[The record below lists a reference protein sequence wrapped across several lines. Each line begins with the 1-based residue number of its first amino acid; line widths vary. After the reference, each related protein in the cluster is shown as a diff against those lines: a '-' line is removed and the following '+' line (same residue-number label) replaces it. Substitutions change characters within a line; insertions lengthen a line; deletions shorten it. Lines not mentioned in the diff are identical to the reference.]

1 MSVGSLLAC
10 TLIVMLCTSNGES
23 TEFTAQR
30 APYVRGHEVEQCQYT
45 EFSRRRDECNKHV
58 DFLASRKGSGCHVM
72 QIYVDCL
79 TMALRN
85 TGCTTNPFFLTA
97 ESNVIR
103 KRMRD
108 KNLTCDLYSD
118 LLVLREDAESS
129 CLRVRAVKLFF
140 KCGAAFHFHIE
151 GKSLTPGTICELLK
165 TYVDCGNAALKD
177 TNCTSDDTLKAQ
189 ITFFLSQSMKK
200 HSLHCVN
207 ITSYEKM
214 SPFLKGPPRA
224 PSDVLRWAMASSEYS
239 NADNH
244 REEETH
250 TKHRKGCAVEDALRR
265 YFTCGSNFLW
275 KMVIWKRHFAKHQS
289 VYNLAANETGP
300 TTPSLRMLARKANE
314 DEEVCS
320 MIKEF
325 KECTNEIISHS
336 DCKNLDGM
344 STKMTAM
351 QEMLIGDTARMACK
365 FLPREKHAVY
375 SAYSKQ
381 NLPPPG
387 CSYRKLVKLFSFCVV
402 NFFSSFAMAKDTVQA
417 CMFLGRH
424 GSCVEQARKSTNCSM
439 KVKELEDFVYLTNV
453 VQDKY
458 SSRCEKEDKT
468 TLAEKK
474 AEAGVPSL
482 CKKKSLLQK
491 YLKCSFTLQ
500 NKLSAKIDECRA
512 LDSFSQCFMESR
524 ADNECTYTDDTF
536 TSIMQM
542 QAELMIDNLRSRCTQ
557 KFADLNVL
565 LKCAQPDALKK
576 MLLCGLSYNKLMED
590 LKRQGEY
597 YVTSTT
603 CSYLAE
609 YQHCMIDVERITG
622 CTKSTLHEHTSA
634 ILNFWT
640 WNVAPLCESAAS
652 LLLTDIDP
660 RCDYPKSLLKG
671 LKCTMEF
678 QEFAEQATWDT
689 MTSAESCSSLE
700 MLDKCLIRSLGV
712 GQCRHSLNAKAQVSV
727 LRSLLMAEY
736 KVTCRKRYQSAPGM
750 AEMQT
755 DDYAYE
761 DYYYFG
767 DEAGRTKSPEKN
779 ADTFLEDQLSNKTRI
794 APSARLKLQGHFER
808 TYNTVHG
815 FGLDKVFN
823 KVGQDQKPAI
833 WQVTTTLT
841 ADLNKT
847 NSSEEQQPPHLMTG
861 VVIPVSDN
869 DDALCNMAGYEK
881 EKQRCSQYISDQA
894 KKYKRNI
901 KYIPVSNLRD
911 VAENVC
917 KMVDLYRACMNEIAE
932 RNKCLV
938 MLANTPRMIENQLV
952 KLGLTFCT
960 TATIGSG
967 CQPSYSAAAAVVVL
981 LCSLSLRIQN
991 WE

>member
-1 MSVGSLLAC
+1 
-10 TLIVMLCTSNGES
+10 
-23 TEFTAQR
+23 
-30 APYVRGHEVEQCQYT
+30 
-45 EFSRRRDECNKHV
+45 
-58 DFLASRKGSGCHVM
+58 M

-79 TMALRN
+79 TVALRN

-118 LLVLREDAESS
+118 LLVLRDDAESS

-165 TYVDCGNAALKD
+165 TYVDCGNVALKD

-224 PSDVLRWAMASSEYS
+224 ASDVQRWAMASSEYS
-239 NADNH
+239 NADNN
-244 REEETH
+244 REEE
-250 TKHRKGCAVEDALRR
+250 
-265 YFTCGSNFLW
+265 
-275 KMVIWKRHFAKHQS
+275 
-289 VYNLAANETGP
+289 
-300 TTPSLRMLARKANE
+300 
-314 DEEVCS
+314 
-320 MIKEF
+320 
-325 KECTNEIISHS
+325 
-336 DCKNLDGM
+336 
-344 STKMTAM
+344 
-351 QEMLIGDTARMACK
+351 
-365 FLPREKHAVY
+365 
-375 SAYSKQ
+375 

-402 NFFSSFAMAKDTVQA
+402 NFFSSFAMAKDTIQA

-458 SSRCEKEDKT
+458 SSRCEKEDSRADSKQ
-468 TLAEKK
+468 LFLHMDQ

-512 LDSFSQCFMESR
+512 LDSFSQCFMEAR

-652 LLLTDIDP
+652 LLLTDVDP
-660 RCDYPKSLLKG
+660 RCDYPKSLLKA

-755 DDYAYE
+755 DDYVYE

-767 DEAGRTKSPEKN
+767 DEAVRTKQPEKN
-779 ADTFLEDQLSNKTRI
+779 ADRFLEDQLSNNTRI

-808 TYNTVHG
+808 MYNKLHG
-815 FGLDKVFN
+815 FGLDETFN

-833 WQVTTTLT
+833 WQITTTPT
-841 ADLNKT
+841 ADMNKT
-847 NSSEEQQPPHLMTG
+847 NSSEEQQPPSLMTG

-894 KKYKRNI
+894 RKYKRNI
-901 KYIPVSNLRD
+901 KYVPVSNLRD

-917 KMVDLYRACMNEIAE
+917 KNGHDDIKQHEEEDKDHRAPRVERAIRTRERPGRNGLAGEQLMQAARYHPGCDFRAYEKTRNDCEEMFSNVDVVTSGNNTCSNVQVYITCVKDAMRKTLCSANDTIKESENARIMINVRKKNVTCIPKAAPQNMRQTMSCQRSIALKKFFACSSTFHYYMK
-932 RNKCLV
+932 NKDDLLPVGGGTDCRYSVCRRESDLFNV
-938 MLANTPRMIENQLV
+938 VRLRCG
-952 KLGLTFCT
+952 KLGR
-960 TATIGSG
+960 SG
-967 CQPSYSAAAAVVVL
+967 Y
-981 LCSLSLRIQN
+981 RGH
-991 WE
+991 

>member
-1 MSVGSLLAC
+1 MSVGSLLAYA
-10 TLIVMLCTSNGES
+10 LIVMTCTAKGERIQV
-23 TEFTAQR
+23 TAQSAR
-30 APYVRGHEVEQCQYT
+30 NMRGHEVEQCQYT
-45 EFSRRRDECNKHV
+45 EFSRRREECNKNV
-58 DFLASRKGSGCHVM
+58 NFLASRKGHDCHVM

-85 TGCTTNPFFLTA
+85 TGCTTNPFFLTS
-97 ESNVIR
+97 ESNLIR
-103 KRMRD
+103 RKVRD

-118 LLVLREDAESS
+118 LLILQEGSESS

-140 KCGAAFHFHIE
+140 KCGTAFHFHIE

-165 TYVDCGNAALKD
+165 TYVECGNVALKD
-177 TNCTSDDTLKAQ
+177 TNCTNDETLQAHMG
-189 ITFFLSQSMKK
+189 FFLRQSLQK
-200 HSLHCVN
+200 HSLNCPN
-207 ITSYEKM
+207 ITSHKRM
-214 SPFLKGPPRA
+214 SSFLKGAPRA
-224 PSDVLRWAMASSEYS
+224 AFKVQHWAMANSEYG
-239 NADNH
+239 NADKYRNKERH
-244 REEETH
+244 LKH
-250 TKHRKGCAVEDALRR
+250 TEGCAIEDALRR

-275 KMVIWKRHFAKHQS
+275 KMVIWKRHFAKHQH

-314 DEEVCS
+314 DDEVCGV
-320 MIKEF
+320 IKQLQ
-325 KECTNEIISHS
+325 ECTNEIISHS
-336 DCKNLDGM
+336 ECKNVDGL
-344 STKMTAM
+344 STKMLTM
-351 QEMLIGDTARMACK
+351 REILIGDSAKSACK
-365 FLPREKHAVY
+365 FLNKEKHAIY
-375 SAYSKQ
+375 SSYSKQ

-387 CSYRKLVKLFSFCVV
+387 CSYRKLVKLFSYCVV

-424 GSCVEQARKSTNCSM
+424 RSCVQQARKLTNCSM

-458 SSRCEKEDKT
+458 SSRCKPEDKK

-500 NKLSAKIDECRA
+500 NKLSVKIDECRA
-512 LDSFSQCFMESR
+512 LDSFSQCFMEAR
-524 ADNECTYTDDTF
+524 ADNECTYTDDSF
-536 TSIMQM
+536 TSMMQM
-542 QAELMIDNLRSRCTQ
+542 QTELMTDTLRSRCTQ
-557 KFADLNVL
+557 KSADLNVL

-609 YQHCMIDVERITG
+609 YQHCMIDVERTTG

-652 LLLTDIDP
+652 LLLTDVDP
-660 RCDYPKSLLKG
+660 KCDYPKSLLKA
-671 LKCTMEF
+671 LQCTIEF

-700 MLDKCLIRSLGV
+700 MLEKCLIHSLDN
-712 GQCRHSLNAKAQVSV
+712 GQCKHSLHAKAQVSV

-736 KVTCRKRYQSAPGM
+736 KVTCRKVYQSAPGM
-750 AEMQT
+750 SEMQP
-755 DDYAYE
+755 DDYVYE

-767 DEAGRTKSPEKN
+767 DEVVRTRAPEKRP
-779 ADTFLEDQLSNKTRI
+779 DHLLEEQLSNETRI
-794 APSARLKLQGHFER
+794 APSARLKLHDHLER
-808 TYNTVHG
+808 IYNKVRG
-815 FGLDKVFN
+815 FGFDKIMNRVKHDPQPPN
-823 KVGQDQKPAI
+823 VP
-833 WQVTTTLT
+833 VTTPT
-841 ADLNKT
+841 AAFNMT
-847 NSSEEQQPPHLMTG
+847 NSSDEQQPQSAMTG
-861 VVIPVSDN
+861 VVIPVLDN
-869 DDALCNMAGYEK
+869 DDGLCNMAGYER

-894 KKYKRNI
+894 RKYKRNI

-911 VAENVC
+911 IADNVC
-917 KMVDLYRACMNEIAE
+917 KMVDLYRACMSEIAE

-938 MLANTPRMIENQLV
+938 MLANTPRIVENELI

-967 CQPSYSAAAAVVVL
+967 CQPRYNAGTVTVVF

>member
-1 MSVGSLLAC
+1 MSGGSLLAYA
-10 TLIVMLCTSNGES
+10 LIVMACRAKGED
-23 TEFTAQR
+23 TGVAAQS
-30 APYVRGHEVEQCQYT
+30 APNMRGHEVEQCQYT
-45 EFSRRRDECNKHV
+45 EFSRRREECNKNV
-58 DFLASRKGSGCHVM
+58 NFLASRKGNDCHVM

-79 TMALRN
+79 TIALRN
-85 TGCTTNPFFLTA
+85 TGCTTNPFFMTS
-97 ESNVIR
+97 ESNLIR
-103 KRMRD
+103 KKISD

-118 LLVLREDAESS
+118 LLVLREDVEHS

-140 KCGAAFHFHIE
+140 KCGAAFHFHME
-151 GKSLTPGTICELLK
+151 GKSLTSGTICELLK
-165 TYVDCGNAALKD
+165 TYVECGNVALKD
-177 TNCTSDDTLKAQ
+177 TNCTDDENLKAHMK
-189 ITFFLSQSMKK
+189 FFLSQSLKR
-200 HSLHCVN
+200 HSLNCQN
-207 ITSYEKM
+207 ITGYSKM
-214 SPFLKGPPRA
+214 PPFLKGAPRA
-224 PSDVLRWAMASSEYS
+224 ASDVQRWAMANSEYES
-239 NADNH
+239 GEDH
-244 REEETH
+244 RDEGT
-250 TKHRKGCAVEDALRR
+250 HRKHSRGCAIEDALRR

-275 KMVIWKRHFAKHQS
+275 KMVIWKRHFAKHQD
-289 VYNLAANETGP
+289 VYNLAGNETGP

-314 DEEVCS
+314 DDEVCGV
-320 MIKEF
+320 IKELQ
-325 KECTNEIISHS
+325 ECTNEIISHS
-336 DCKNLDGM
+336 ECKKLDGL
-344 STKMTAM
+344 SAKMVTM
-351 QEMLIGDTARMACK
+351 QEMLVGESAKSACK

-375 SAYSKQ
+375 PSYSKQ

-402 NFFSSFAMAKDTVQA
+402 NFFSSFSMAKDTVQA
-417 CMFLGRH
+417 CMFLGRY
-424 GSCVEQARKSTNCSM
+424 GSCAEQARKLTNCSM

-458 SSRCEKEDKT
+458 SSRCKPEDKT

-491 YLKCSFTLQ
+491 YLRCSFTLQ
-500 NKLSAKIDECRA
+500 NKLSVKMDECRA
-512 LDSFSQCFMESR
+512 LDSFSQCFMEVR
-524 ADNECTYTDDTF
+524 ADNECTYTDDSF

-542 QAELMIDNLRSRCTQ
+542 QTELMTDALRSRCTQ

-609 YQHCMIDVERITG
+609 YQHCMIDVERTTG

-652 LLLTDIDP
+652 LLLTDVDP
-660 RCDYPKSLLKG
+660 KCDYPKALLKA

-700 MLDKCLIRSLGV
+700 MLDKCLISSLDI
-712 GQCRHSLNAKAQVSV
+712 GQCKNSLNAKAQVSV

-736 KVTCRKRYQSAPGM
+736 KVSCRKIYQSAPGM
-750 AEMQT
+750 PGMQA
-755 DDYAYE
+755 DDYVYE

-767 DEAGRTKSPEKN
+767 DEVVRTRSPEKN
-779 ADTFLEDQLSNKTRI
+779 SDKFLEEQFSNGTKI
-794 APSARLKLQGHFER
+794 APSARLKLRDQFEGI
-808 TYNTVHG
+808 YNKVRG

-823 KVGQDQKPAI
+823 KVGHHRES
-833 WQVTTTLT
+833 TTVQETTPT
-841 ADLNKT
+841 AGVNMT
-847 NSSEEQQPPHLMTG
+847 NSTDEQQQRTLMNG
-861 VVIPVSDN
+861 VVIPVPDN
-869 DDALCNMAGYEK
+869 DDALCNMVGYEK

-894 KKYKRNI
+894 KKYKRNV

-911 VAENVC
+911 VADNVC
-917 KMVDLYRACMNEIAE
+917 KMVDLYRACMSEIAE

-938 MLANTPRMIENQLV
+938 MLANTPRMVENQLM

-967 CQPSYSAAAAVVVL
+967 CQPLYNAATATVVF

-991 WE
+991 WK